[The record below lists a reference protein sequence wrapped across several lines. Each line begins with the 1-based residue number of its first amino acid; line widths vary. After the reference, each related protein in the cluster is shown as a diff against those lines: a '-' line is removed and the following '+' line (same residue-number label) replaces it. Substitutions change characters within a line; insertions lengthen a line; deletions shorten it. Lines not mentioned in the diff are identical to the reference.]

1 MATPCARSCALV
13 LIVVLALA
21 IDVVS
26 QHVSLARPLKGE
38 RLEAR
43 EVAEQCAHWIV
54 RRSTDPRASIKANL
68 PRSSTRLAYG
78 FTRRS
83 GESIARVRHEHR
95 ERMKREHCVRA

>member
-43 EVAEQCAHWIV
+43 EVAEQCAHARPHKSCNAIACG
-54 RRSTDPRASIKANL
+54 RA
-68 PRSSTRLAYG
+68 G
-78 FTRRS
+78 
-83 GESIARVRHEHR
+83 ARGHL
-95 ERMKREHCVRA
+95 